1 MRRWFPLLRV
11 YLYDKIDSKAY
22 VIIRGS
28 NLFKSRLLYNGL
40 QHPYKAIEEYIPR
53 SLWMDPSL
61 EWIRSLLTICSSW
74 FFRRNQSNPTIS
86 FVFLYFHLSSLFISI
101 MDTCISISRKLLISY
116 IFIFIETHFSIYFN
130 SLIYNYLFCL
140 VSINSIECQKE
151 KRSRRIRWIS
161 RIMKNLLNWLEK
173 QKRIRILQDVFSFKD
188 LSIWIAYLIL
198 KKWTQNPLPV

>member
-28 NLFKSRLLYNGL
+28 NLFKSRLIYNGL
-40 QHPYKAIEEYIPR
+40 QHPYKAVEEYIPR
-53 SLWMDPSL
+53 SLWIDPSL

-86 FVFLYFHLSSLFISI
+86 FVFLYFHLSFLFISI

-116 IFIFIETHFSIYFN
+116 FLIFIKTHFLYISILWSIIICFVW
-130 SLIYNYLFCL
+130 SLWTALNDKKRKDQDALDEFQESWKIY
-140 VSINSIECQKE
+140 
-151 KRSRRIRWIS
+151 WI
-161 RIMKNLLNWLEK
+161 
-173 QKRIRILQDVFSFKD
+173 D
-188 LSIWIAYLIL
+188 
-198 KKWTQNPLPV
+198 